1 MQEFIIW
8 TTGAVVDRWLSPRG
22 SGAGKDA
29 VVSRS
34 LEPVKASENG
44 LYMLANWTGI
54 VSQSAGNVIGAGR
67 LNVGYILSKFSL
79 PFSDVH
85 LCAGVLLSPYF
96 TV

>member
-1 MQEFIIW
+1 MHEFVIW
-8 TTGAVVDRWLSPRG
+8 TTGAVVDRWLSPQG

-34 LEPVKASENG
+34 LEASENG

-54 VSQSAGNVIGAGR
+54 VSQSAGNVTGAGR
-67 LNVGYILSKFSL
+67 LNVGYIPSKFSL

-85 LCAGVLLSPYF
+85 LCAGVLLSPYC
-96 TV
+96 TI